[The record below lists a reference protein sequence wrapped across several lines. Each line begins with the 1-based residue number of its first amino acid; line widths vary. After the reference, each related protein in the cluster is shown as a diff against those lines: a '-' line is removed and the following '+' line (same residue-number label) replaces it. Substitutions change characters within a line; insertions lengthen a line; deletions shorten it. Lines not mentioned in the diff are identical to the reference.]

1 MTGEGPTSAAT
12 PGARMTVPGAA
23 GTAMPLA
30 GHAKVATRDVSQAA
44 EQVGR
49 IFCAHRLTPL
59 DRAQTFSAVHNSR
72 RFPGGSINYV
82 AYGGEVEI
90 DPGCLERFFLLQ
102 IPLRGGADIRCA
114 REVTE
119 TRPGRAASLL
129 SPTRPA
135 QMRWHASCGQVILML
150 DRAPLER
157 TIAAYLGFPVDEI
170 VFDPRLR
177 LDQEP
182 GRSIAAQVA
191 HLARLAQDN
200 GPDRDALLRQ
210 IGEAI
215 GHTLLWQH
223 GSNRRNALVGGPG
236 QELPPPNRIATALEH
251 IDAHLDQPLDLAALA
266 RHCGCSLRALQN
278 AFKTHRGETLTE
290 AVQRRRLALL
300 RERLLACGSGDSVT
314 DLMYAC
320 GFSHLGRAASAYRTA
335 YGERPSD
342 TLRRPGNSDY
352 PTAEIQ

>member
-1 MTGEGPTSAAT
+1 
-12 PGARMTVPGAA
+12 
-23 GTAMPLA
+23 MPLA
-30 GHAKVATRDVSQAA
+30 GHGKVATRDVSQAA

-82 AYGGEVEI
+82 SYGGDVEI

-102 IPLRGGADIRCA
+102 IPLRGGADIACG
-114 REVTE
+114 REITE

-135 QMRWHASCGQVILML
+135 QMRWRASCGQLILML

-157 TIAAYLGFPVDEI
+157 TIAAYLGREVDEI
-170 VFDPRLR
+170 VFAPLLR
-177 LDQEP
+177 LDSEP
-182 GRSIAAQVA
+182 GRSIAGQVA
-191 HLARLAQDN
+191 HLARLAQDTGGDN
-200 GPDRDALLRQ
+200 DALLRQ

-223 GSNRRNALVGGPG
+223 DSDRRSTLLGGPG
-236 QELPPPNRIATALEH
+236 QDLPPPRRIAAALEH
-251 IDAHLDQPLDLAALA
+251 IDAHIDQPLDLAALA
-266 RHCGCSLRALQN
+266 RHCGCSPRALQT

-290 AVQRRRLALL
+290 AVQTRRLALL
-300 RERLLACGSGDSVT
+300 RERLLAGADGDSVT
-314 DLMYAC
+314 ELIHAC
-320 GFSHLGRAASAYRTA
+320 GFAHLGRAASAYRTA
-335 YGERPSD
+335 FGERPSD
-342 TLRRPGNSDY
+342 TLRRHS
-352 PTAEIQ
+352 

>member
-1 MTGEGPTSAAT
+1 MTGTE
-12 PGARMTVPGAA
+12 
-23 GTAMPLA
+23 MPLS

-82 AYGGEVEI
+82 AYGGDVEI

-102 IPLRGGADIRCA
+102 IPLRGGADIACG

-119 TRPGRAASLL
+119 TLPGRAASLL

-135 QMRWHASCGQVILML
+135 QMRWRASCGQLILML

-157 TIAAYLGFPVDEI
+157 TFAAYLGHEVDEI
-170 VFDPRLR
+170 VFAPLLR
-177 LDQEP
+177 LDREP
-182 GRSIAAQVA
+182 GRSIAGQVA
-191 HLARLAQDN
+191 HLARLAQDT
-200 GPDRDALLRQ
+200 GAQDTDLLRR

-223 GSNRRNALVGGPG
+223 DSNRRAALLGGPG
-236 QELPPPNRIATALEH
+236 RDQTPPRRIAAAMEH
-251 IDAHLDQPLDLAALA
+251 IDAHIDQPLDLVALA
-266 RHCGCSLRALQN
+266 RHCGCSPRALQA
-278 AFKTHRGETLTE
+278 AFRTHRGETLTE
-290 AVQRRRLALL
+290 AVQGRRLALL
-300 RERLLACGSGDSVT
+300 RERLLAGSGDDSVT
-314 DLMYAC
+314 ELIHAC
-320 GFSHLGRAASAYRTA
+320 GFAHLGRAASAYRATF
-335 YGERPSD
+335 GERPSD
-342 TLRRPGNSDY
+342 TLKRRK
-352 PTAEIQ
+352 

>member
-1 MTGEGPTSAAT
+1 MT
-12 PGARMTVPGAA
+12 
-23 GTAMPLA
+23 GTAMPLS

-49 IFCAHRLTPL
+49 IFCEHRLTPL

-82 AYGGEVEI
+82 AYGGDVEI

-102 IPLRGGADIRCA
+102 IPLRGGADIACG
-114 REVTE
+114 REITE

-135 QMRWHASCGQVILML
+135 QMRWRASCGQLILML

-157 TIAAYLGFPVDEI
+157 TIAAYLGREVDEI
-170 VFDPRLR
+170 VFAPLMP
-177 LDQEP
+177 LDREP
-182 GRSIAAQVA
+182 GRSIASQVA
-191 HLARLAQDN
+191 HLARLAQDT
-200 GPDRDALLRQ
+200 GADDADLLRR

-223 GSNRRNALVGGPG
+223 DSDRRTALVGGPG
-236 QELPPPNRIATALEH
+236 QDQPAPPRRIAAALEH
-251 IDAHLDQPLDLAALA
+251 IDAHIDQPLDLAALA
-266 RHCGCSLRALQN
+266 RHCGCSPRALQA

-290 AVQRRRLALL
+290 AVQGRRLALL
-300 RERLLACGSGDSVT
+300 RERLLAGSGDDSVT
-314 DLMYAC
+314 ELVHAC
-320 GFSHLGRAASAYRTA
+320 GFAHLGRAASAYRA
-335 YGERPSD
+335 AFGERPSD
-342 TLRRPGNSDY
+342 TLKRRK
-352 PTAEIQ
+352 

>member
-1 MTGEGPTSAAT
+1 MT
-12 PGARMTVPGAA
+12 
-23 GTAMPLA
+23 GTAMPLS

-44 EQVGR
+44 DQVGR

-82 AYGGEVEI
+82 AYGGDVEI

-102 IPLRGGADIRCA
+102 VPLRGGADISCGRGI
-114 REVTE
+114 TE

-135 QMRWHASCGQVILML
+135 QMRWHASCGQLILML

-157 TIAAYLGFPVDEI
+157 TIAAYLGTNVDEI
-170 VFDPRLR
+170 VFDPLLR
-177 LDQEP
+177 LDSEP
-182 GRSIAAQVA
+182 GRSIAAQVS
-191 HLARLAQDN
+191 HLARLAAEPDD
-200 GPDRDALLRQ
+200 DRDHLLRQ

-223 GSNRRNALVGGPG
+223 GSNRRAALVGGPG
-236 QELPPPNRIATALEH
+236 QDVPEPSRIRAALEH
-251 IDAHLDQPLDLAALA
+251 IDAHLDQPLDHAALA

-290 AVQRRRLALL
+290 AVQTRRLALL
-300 RERLLACGSGDSVT
+300 RERLLSGAHGDSVT
-314 DLMYAC
+314 ELIHAC

-335 YGERPSD
+335 FGERPSD
-342 TLRRPGNSDY
+342 TLKHRR
-352 PTAEIQ
+352 